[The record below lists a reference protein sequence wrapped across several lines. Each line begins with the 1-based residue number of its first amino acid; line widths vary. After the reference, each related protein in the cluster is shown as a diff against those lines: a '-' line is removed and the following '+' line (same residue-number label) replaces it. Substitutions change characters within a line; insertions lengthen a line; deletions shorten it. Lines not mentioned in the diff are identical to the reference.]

1 MAVAIPYTPPQF
13 SNSLHLALT
22 TAKDLSGPAEFNLSN
37 TISIVYISSPWISW
51 VVVVRTWSTWGDVYP
66 LVTEQSEGLVFK
78 FEAKGN

>member
-37 TISIVYISSPWISW
+37 TFLLCMSPLSVFLEWSW
-51 VVVVRTWSTWGDVYP
+51 WEPGPREEMFIPGYRTVRRIGV
-66 LVTEQSEGLVFK
+66 
-78 FEAKGN
+78 